1 MKKKIFS
8 CKSMIHRSIPLN
20 NLNYYNLIISCLS
33 ICYYSFFSCGT
44 SLTEKVIRRSDNDRA
59 CLPFQNHFYS
69 IANFL
74 TERNIYLCGTIQ
86 ATFGIGIKRSSQFW
100 KKKLGRFTFGI
111 DKQKGNFNPNING
124 G

>member
-1 MKKKIFS
+1 MKKRIFN
-8 CKSMIHRSIPLN
+8 CKSVIYRFILLN
-20 NLNYYNLIISCLS
+20 KLNYCGLIIFCLS

-86 ATFGIGIKRSSQFW
+86 TTFGIRIKRSSRFW
-100 KKKLGRFTFGI
+100 KKELSRFTFGI
-111 DKQKGNFNPNING
+111 DKQKGNFNPNVNG